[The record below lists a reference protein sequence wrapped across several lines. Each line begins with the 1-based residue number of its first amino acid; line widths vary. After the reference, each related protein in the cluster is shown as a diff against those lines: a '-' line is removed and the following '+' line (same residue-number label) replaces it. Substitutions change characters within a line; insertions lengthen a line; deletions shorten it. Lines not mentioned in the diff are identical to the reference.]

1 MDRQEEERIMRAHQ
15 TLLAGLFLA
24 VALGATAETA
34 TYHGTKTL
42 TPLPG
47 GTLKVEGSFQDI
59 SVILAPGLSVEV
71 TVDMKLSAW
80 PQDSKEALKAYE
92 PVYSEEGSTLLI
104 RCRSQ
109 HKFSAGFFNSS
120 GSIAIRMP
128 PGMRLDLD
136 TGSGDILVKGDMG
149 NFDLAC
155 DTGSGDV
162 RVDGGLRALS
172 AETGSGDVRVKLM
185 TPAMS
190 AKIDTGSGDVNFSG
204 GCARFD
210 ASAGSGNF
218 PADGLVCSGTFET
231 GSGDI
236 QALWTRL
243 ADGTAVKAESGSG
256 RIYLG
261 LPADATLSGDLDTGS
276 GDIRSDYPGTSSQKG
291 RHWSFL
297 GAAAASHLS
306 VETGSGDIRVV
317 KGS

>member
-1 MDRQEEERIMRAHQ
+1 MRVHR

-24 VALGATAETA
+24 AALGAAGETA
-34 TYHGTKTL
+34 TFHGTKTL
-42 TPLPG
+42 APKQG

-59 SVILAPGLSVEV
+59 SVTLAPGTSVEV

-92 PVYSEEGSTLLI
+92 PVYSEEGNTLLI

-109 HKFSAGFFNSS
+109 HQLSVGFLNSS
-120 GSIAIRMP
+120 GTIAIRMP
-128 PGMRLDLD
+128 PGMNLDLH
-136 TGSGDILVKGDMG
+136 TGSGDLEVRGDLGSYDLVG
-149 NFDLAC
+149 

-162 RVDGGLRALS
+162 RMEGGLRTLS
-172 AETGSGDVRVKLM
+172 AETGSGDVKAKL
-185 TPAMS
+185 TAPATS
-190 AKIDTGSGDVNFSG
+190 AKIHTGSGDVNFSG
-204 GCARFD
+204 GCARFE
-210 ASAGSGNF
+210 ASAGSGNIT
-218 PADGLVCSGTFET
+218 ADGLVGPGTFET

-236 QALWTRL
+236 EALWTRL

-256 RIYLG
+256 RIHLG

-276 GDIRSDYPGTSSQKG
+276 GDIRSDFPGKSSQKG

-297 GAAAASHLS
+297 GGPGASRFS
-306 VETGSGDIRVV
+306 VETGSGDIHVV